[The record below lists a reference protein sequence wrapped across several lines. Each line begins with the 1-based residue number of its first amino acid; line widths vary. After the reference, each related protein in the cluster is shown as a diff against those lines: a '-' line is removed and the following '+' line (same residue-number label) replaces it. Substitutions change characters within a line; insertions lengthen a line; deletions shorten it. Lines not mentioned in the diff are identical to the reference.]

1 MNRLNKKQKMI
12 IIAISIIAILS
23 FGYYIYGKE
32 GTFAA
37 GESLEIESIEK
48 PEEITNE
55 GSEKYNNADKKEN
68 IKVHISGAVNTEGL
82 IELEE
87 NSRVADAIEKAGGVK
102 ENAYMEEVN
111 LAYVLEDGMKVRIP
125 TKEEVQAQKNQNAQ
139 SIENPNNETEQ
150 KYITNVKTNYQ
161 SPNSVST
168 KTSTEQKNKTTSS
181 KININTANQTELETL
196 PGIGTATAL
205 KIINYRK
212 ESGKFKAIEDIKKV
226 SGIGDAKFNSIK
238 ELISI

>member
-1 MNRLNKKQKMI
+1 MNRLNKKQKII

-32 GTFAA
+32 GSFAA

-55 GSEKYNNADKKEN
+55 GSEKEN

-111 LAYVLEDGMKVRIP
+111 LAYVLEDGMKIRIS
-125 TKEEVQAQKNQNAQ
+125 TKEEVQAQKNQKDQ
-139 SIENPNNETEQ
+139 SVENSNNETEQ

-161 SPNSVST
+161 NTNIVST

>member
-32 GTFAA
+32 GSFAA

-55 GSEKYNNADKKEN
+55 GSEKEN

-111 LAYVLEDGMKVRIP
+111 LAYVLEDGMKIRIS

-139 SIENPNNETEQ
+139 SIENSNNETEQ

-161 SPNSVST
+161 STNSVSA

>member
-12 IIAISIIAILS
+12 IIAISIIGILS

-32 GTFAA
+32 DSFAV

-48 PEEITNE
+48 PEEIANE
-55 GSEKYNNADKKEN
+55 GNEKEN

-102 ENAYMEEVN
+102 DNAYMEEVN
-111 LAYVLEDGMKVRIP
+111 LAYVLEDGMKIRIP

-139 SIENPNNETEQ
+139 SIENSNNETEQ

-161 SPNSVST
+161 NPNSVSPN
-168 KTSTEQKNKTTSS
+168 STEQKNKTTSS